1 MGHFKSVSVIQD
13 VQSVVIFVTCFFSF
27 YNIQKL
33 QLGKRL
39 TIQIW
44 QMRVLQINM
53 YHVLL
58 VVNVV
63 DMKCLPTYMEI
74 IIFFFLGGGGNRIF
88 FLTTILLLKVAKRWL
103 FVKKMTLEPYFS
115 SGCYNFRHARTFKDL
130 HDLENPHIGLQDLK
144 FG

>member
-44 QMRVLQINM
+44 QMKVLQINM

-58 VVNVV
+58 VVNLV
-63 DMKCLPTYMEI
+63 DMKCLPTYMEV
-74 IIFFFLGGGGNRIF
+74 IFFFGRGGGCQPEF
-88 FLTTILLLKVAKRWL
+88 F
-103 FVKKMTLEPYFS
+103 S
-115 SGCYNFRHARTFKDL
+115 
-130 HDLENPHIGLQDLK
+130 
-144 FG
+144 

>member
-1 MGHFKSVSVIQD
+1 MGHVKSVFLIQD

-44 QMRVLQINM
+44 QMKVLQINM

-63 DMKCLPTYMEI
+63 DMKCLPTYMKVI
-74 IIFFFLGGGGNRIF
+74 FFLGGGGATRFF

-115 SGCYNFRHARTFKDL
+115 SGTLVVTISDMREL
-130 HDLENPHIGLQDLK
+130 LK
-144 FG
+144 ICMTWRIPT

>member
-27 YNIQKL
+27 YKIQKL

-44 QMRVLQINM
+44 QMKVLQINM

-63 DMKCLPTYMEI
+63 DMKCLPTYMEF
-74 IIFFFLGGGGNRIF
+74 IFGGGGTNQNF
-88 FLTTILLLKVAKRWL
+88 FPDNHFTTEGCQKALELGLLQ
-103 FVKKMTLEPYFS
+103 FQTCE
-115 SGCYNFRHARTFKDL
+115 NF
-130 HDLENPHIGLQDLK
+130 
-144 FG
+144 

>member
-1 MGHFKSVSVIQD
+1 MGHFKSVSLIQD

-74 IIFFFLGGGGNRIF
+74 IIFFFFGGGGETEF
-88 FLTTILLLKVAKRWL
+88 F
-103 FVKKMTLEPYFS
+103 S
-115 SGCYNFRHARTFKDL
+115 
-130 HDLENPHIGLQDLK
+130 
-144 FG
+144 

>member
-1 MGHFKSVSVIQD
+1 MGHFKSVSLIQD

-44 QMRVLQINM
+44 QMKVLQINM

-74 IIFFFLGGGGNRIF
+74 IIFFFFGGGENRIF

-115 SGCYNFRHARTFKDL
+115 SGTWVITISDMREL
-130 HDLENPHIGLQDLK
+130 LK
-144 FG
+144 ICMTWRIPTKAYKI

>member
-1 MGHFKSVSVIQD
+1 MGHFKSVSLIQD

-27 YNIQKL
+27 YNMPKL

-44 QMRVLQINM
+44 QMKVLQINI

-63 DMKCLPTYMEI
+63 DMKCLPTYMEV
-74 IIFFFLGGGGNRIF
+74 IFFWGGGGGNQNF
-88 FLTTILLLKVAKRWL
+88 FPDNHFTIEGCQKV
-103 FVKKMTLEPYFS
+103 
-115 SGCYNFRHARTFKDL
+115 TFCKENDL
-130 HDLENPHIGLQDLK
+130 GAQL
-144 FG
+144 

>member
-1 MGHFKSVSVIQD
+1 MGHFKSVFLIQD

-44 QMRVLQINM
+44 QMKVLQINM

-63 DMKCLPTYMEI
+63 DMKCLPTYMKVF
-74 IIFFFLGGGGNRIF
+74 FFFLRGGGDNHFIIEGCQ
-88 FLTTILLLKVAKRWL
+88 KVAFCK
-103 FVKKMTLEPYFS
+103 E
-115 SGCYNFRHARTFKDL
+115 NDL
-130 HDLENPHIGLQDLK
+130 GALL
-144 FG
+144 

>member
-1 MGHFKSVSVIQD
+1 MGHFKSVSLIQV

-44 QMRVLQINM
+44 QMKVLQINM

-63 DMKCLPTYMEI
+63 DMKCLPTYMEV
-74 IIFFFLGGGGNRIF
+74 IFFGGRGGGGNQNF
-88 FLTTILLLKVAKRWL
+88 FPDNHFTIEGCQKVAFCK
-103 FVKKMTLEPYFS
+103 E
-115 SGCYNFRHARTFKDL
+115 N
-130 HDLENPHIGLQDLK
+130 DLEALL
-144 FG
+144 

>member
-44 QMRVLQINM
+44 QMKVLQINM

-63 DMKCLPTYMEI
+63 DMKCLPTYMEVI
-74 IIFFFLGGGGNRIF
+74 FFLGGGEATRIF

-115 SGCYNFRHARTFKDL
+115 SGTRVVTISDMREL
-130 HDLENPHIGLQDLK
+130 LK
-144 FG
+144 ICMNWRIPT

>member
-27 YNIQKL
+27 YKIQKL

-44 QMRVLQINM
+44 QMKVLQINM

-63 DMKCLPTYMEI
+63 DMKCLPTYMEF
-74 IIFFFLGGGGNRIF
+74 IFGGGAPTRIF
-88 FLTTILLLKVAKRWL
+88 FLTTILLLKVAKRLWN
-103 FVKKMTLEPYFS
+103 

-144 FG
+144 FE

>member
-44 QMRVLQINM
+44 QMKVLQINM
-53 YHVLL
+53 CHVLL

-63 DMKCLPTYMEI
+63 DMKCLPTYMEV
-74 IIFFFLGGGGNRIF
+74 IFGGWGAPTRIF

-115 SGCYNFRHARTFKDL
+115 SGTWVVTISDMREL
-130 HDLENPHIGLQDLK
+130 LK
-144 FG
+144 ICMTWRIPT

>member
-1 MGHFKSVSVIQD
+1 MGHFKSVSLIQD

-44 QMRVLQINM
+44 QMKVLQINM

-58 VVNVV
+58 VVNLV
-63 DMKCLPTYMEI
+63 DMKCLPTYMEV
-74 IIFFFLGGGGNRIF
+74 IFGGGTNQNF
-88 FLTTILLLKVAKRWL
+88 FPDNHFTIEGCQKVAFCK
-103 FVKKMTLEPYFS
+103 E
-115 SGCYNFRHARTFKDL
+115 NDL
-130 HDLENPHIGLQDLK
+130 GALL
-144 FG
+144 

>member
-1 MGHFKSVSVIQD
+1 MGHFKSVFLIQD

-44 QMRVLQINM
+44 QMKVLQINM

-63 DMKCLPTYMEI
+63 DMKCLPTYMEV
-74 IIFFFLGGGGNRIF
+74 FFLGGGRGGGQPEF
-88 FLTTILLLKVAKRWL
+88 F
-103 FVKKMTLEPYFS
+103 S
-115 SGCYNFRHARTFKDL
+115 
-130 HDLENPHIGLQDLK
+130 
-144 FG
+144 

>member
-74 IIFFFLGGGGNRIF
+74 IIFFFFGGGGNRIF

-103 FVKKMTLEPYFS
+103 FVKKMTLKPYFS
-115 SGCYNFRHARTFKDL
+115 SGTLVVTISDMREL
-130 HDLENPHIGLQDLK
+130 LK
-144 FG
+144 ICMIWRIPT

>member
-44 QMRVLQINM
+44 QMKVLQINM

-58 VVNVV
+58 VVNLV
-63 DMKCLPTYMEI
+63 DMKCLPTYMEV
-74 IIFFFLGGGGNRIF
+74 IFGGGAPTRIF
-88 FLTTILLLKVAKRWL
+88 FLTTILLLKVAKR
-103 FVKKMTLEPYFS
+103 
-115 SGCYNFRHARTFKDL
+115 
-130 HDLENPHIGLQDLK
+130 
-144 FG
+144 

>member
-1 MGHFKSVSVIQD
+1 M
-13 VQSVVIFVTCFFSF
+13 
-27 YNIQKL
+27 
-33 QLGKRL
+33 RL

-44 QMRVLQINM
+44 QMKVLQINM

-63 DMKCLPTYMEI
+63 DMKCLPSYMEV
-74 IIFFFLGGGGNRIF
+74 IFGGGAPTRIF

-115 SGCYNFRHARTFKDL
+115 SNFRHARTFKDL